1 VGAWIV
7 LAVVIAGMVTLLV
20 VIAIVVSH
28 TGQTAPLG
36 DGPSRTAARYSN
48 TCGLRQTWAATN
60 TRTSTRHVVAR
71 RAGGPS
77 LSRHLPLGGRMTAE
91 GARPQPDCRQ
101 IVVRL
106 RYGVKGGCDRW
117 ATSSGNSAWST
128 YTQSRPRRLP
138 SGGQIGSSQSDGGNG
153 GATRTAAGYRV
164 AVSAGAA
171 RYHSRRV
178 MRPVKMCMTVLV
190 VAVP

>member
-1 VGAWIV
+1 MGAWIV
-7 LAVVIAGMVTLLV
+7 LVVVIAGMVTLLV

-60 TRTSTRHVVAR
+60 TRISTRHVVAR
-71 RAGGPS
+71 RAGGPP
-77 LSRHLPLGGRMTAE
+77 LSRHRPLGGRMTAE
-91 GARPQPDCRQ
+91 GARSPPDCRQ

-106 RYGVKGGCDRW
+106 RCGVKGGCDRW

-128 YTQSRPRRLP
+128 YTQKPSLTPSLRRTDR
-138 SGGQIGSSQSDGGNG
+138 QQSVRWGEWRRDKNRG
-153 GATRTAAGYRV
+153 RV
-164 AVSAGAA
+164 PGRCFAGAA

-190 VAVP
+190 LVVP